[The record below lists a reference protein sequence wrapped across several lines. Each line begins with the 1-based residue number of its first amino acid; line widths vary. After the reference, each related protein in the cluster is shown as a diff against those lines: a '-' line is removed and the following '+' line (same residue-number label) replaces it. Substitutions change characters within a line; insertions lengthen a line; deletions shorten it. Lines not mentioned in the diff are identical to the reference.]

1 MRKITLSLFFTT
13 FYSVLSFAQTI
24 VSTSPQNKKVILE
37 EFTGINCVYCPQGH
51 TIANNIKNANPNN
64 VFLINVHVGGFS
76 TPGAGQPDFRTSFG
90 TGFTGQ
96 AGVTGYPAG
105 TVNRTQFS
113 GLAQNGGTG
122 TAMSR
127 NNWTN
132 ATNQILAQSSYVN
145 VATTASI
152 NVSTRVL
159 TVLVEA
165 YYTGS
170 SPVAT
175 NRLNVAL
182 LQNNTLGPQTGGNMG
197 DQYNHQHRLVH
208 MVTGQWGETISTTT
222 AGTFVTRTY
231 TYTIPASYNL
241 VPAEMGEFEV
251 VAFMAESQQKII
263 SGNGATATY
272 TGLLSDDAS
281 IKEVKEISDQC
292 VASISPKIELQN
304 YGQNNLTTL
313 PITYSIN
320 GGTPQV
326 YNWNGNLAPL
336 ARQVVNL
343 SSINYNLQATNTLNV
358 SIPTDGNNA
367 NNSGLTSF
375 AKASETAT
383 SDIVIKITL
392 DQYGS
397 ETSWELRN
405 SAGAIVASSPTYAD
419 AAAAGEYPQPDI
431 NLTVPNDCYSFIV
444 NDAYGDGMYGAYG
457 FGGYQVFSNGN
468 VIPGIEG
475 GSFGGSESKTFGVNN
490 PLSTTDFDSS
500 TIELYPNPTTGIVY
514 FKSNYNADV
523 EILDLTG
530 KVLMTAKNISNDE
543 TINLN
548 GLQAGIYLAKFVSEG
563 REEIKKIILN

>member
-1 MRKITLSLFFTT
+1 MKKITLSLIFTT
-13 FYSVLSFAQTI
+13 FYSLLSFSQTI
-24 VSTSPQNKKVILE
+24 VSTTPQNRKVILE

-51 TIANNIKNANPNN
+51 TIANNIKNANPTN
-64 VFLINVHVGGFS
+64 VFLVNVHVGGFS
-76 TPGAGQPDFRTSFG
+76 TPGAGQPDFRTPFG

-105 TVNRTQFS
+105 TVNRTQFA

-165 YYTGS
+165 YYTAN

-182 LQNNTLGPQTGGNMG
+182 LQNNTLGPQTGGNLG

-222 AGTFVTRTY
+222 SGTFVTRTY
-231 TYTIPASYNL
+231 TYTIPAGYNL

-251 VAFMAESQQKII
+251 VAFMAEGQQKII

-272 TGLLSDDAS
+272 TGLISNDAS
-281 IKEVKEISDQC
+281 IKEVQDITDQC
-292 VASISPKIELQN
+292 VAAITPKIELQN

-320 GGTPQV
+320 GGTPQI
-326 YNWNGNLAPL
+326 YNWSGNLAPL

-343 SSINYNLQATNTLNV
+343 NSISYNLQATNTLNV

-367 NNSGLTSF
+367 NNSGVTSF
-375 AKASETAT
+375 AKASETNT

-397 ETSWELRN
+397 ETSWQLRN
-405 SAGAIVASSPTYAD
+405 SAGTVVASSPTYAD

-431 NLTVPNDCYSFIV
+431 NLTVPNDCYSFTV
-444 NDAYGDGMYGAYG
+444 NDSYGDGMNGGYG
-457 FGGYQVFSNGN
+457 FGGYQIFSNGN

-475 GSFGGSESKTFGVNN
+475 GVFGGSELRTFGVNN
-490 PLSTTDFDSS
+490 PLSSAEFSTN

-514 FKSNYNADV
+514 YQSSFNANV
-523 EILDLTG
+523 EIVDVTG
-530 KVLMTAKNISNDE
+530 KVVMTMKNISNNDA
-543 TINLN
+543 INLT
-548 GLQAGIYLAKFVSEG
+548 GLQGGIYFAKFVSEG

>member
-13 FYSVLSFAQTI
+13 FYSLLSFSQTI
-24 VSTSPQNKKVILE
+24 VSTTPQNRKVILE

-64 VFLINVHVGGFS
+64 VFLVNVHVGGFS
-76 TPGAGQPDFRTSFG
+76 TPGAGQPDFRTPFG
-90 TGFTGQ
+90 SGFTGQ

-182 LQNNTLGPQTGGNMG
+182 LQNNTLGPQTGGNLG

-263 SGNGATATY
+263 SGNGTTATY
-272 TGLLSDDAS
+272 TGLISDDAS

-326 YNWNGNLAPL
+326 YNWSGNLAPL

-343 SSINYNLQATNTLNV
+343 SSINFNLQPTNTLNV

-367 NNSGLTSF
+367 NNSGVTSF

-444 NDAYGDGMYGAYG
+444 NDVYGDGMYGAYG

-475 GSFGGSESKTFGVNN
+475 GSFGASESKTFGVNN
-490 PLSTTDFDSS
+490 PLSTTDFESS

-530 KVLMTAKNISNDE
+530 KVLMTVKNISNDE

-548 GLQAGIYLAKFVSEG
+548 GLQAGVYLAKFVSEG

>member
-13 FYSVLSFAQTI
+13 FYSLLSFSQTI
-24 VSTSPQNKKVILE
+24 VSTTPQNRKVILE

-64 VFLINVHVGGFS
+64 VFLVNVHVGGFS
-76 TPGAGQPDFRTSFG
+76 TPGAGQPDFRTPFG
-90 TGFTGQ
+90 SGFTGQ

-122 TAMSR
+122 TAMNR

-182 LQNNTLGPQTGGNMG
+182 LQNNTLGPQTGGNLG

-208 MVTGQWGETISTTT
+208 MITGQWGETINTTT
-222 AGTFVTRTY
+222 SGTFVTRTY
-231 TYTIPASYNL
+231 NYTIPASYNL

-251 VAFMAESQQKII
+251 VAFMAESQQKIV
-263 SGNGATATY
+263 SGNGAAATY
-272 TGLLSDDAS
+272 TGLISNDAS
-281 IKEVKEISDQC
+281 IKEVKGISDQC
-292 VASISPKIELQN
+292 VASVSPKIEIQN

-320 GGTPQV
+320 GGTPQIF
-326 YNWNGNLAPL
+326 NWSGNLAPL

-343 SSINYNLQATNTLNV
+343 SSISYNLQASNTLNV

-367 NNSGLTSF
+367 NNSGVTSF

-405 SAGAIVASSPTYAD
+405 SAGTVVASSPTYAD
-419 AAAAGEYPQPDI
+419 AAAAGEYPQPDV
-431 NLTVPNDCYSFIV
+431 NLTVPNDCYTFIV
-444 NDAYGDGMYGAYG
+444 NDSYGDGMYGAYG

-475 GSFGGSESKTFGVNN
+475 GNFGGSESKTFGVNN
-490 PLSTTDFDSS
+490 PLSSS
-500 TIELYPNPTTGIVY
+500 EFESSAIELYPNPTTGVVY

-530 KVLMTAKNISNDE
+530 KVLITVKNISNNE

-548 GLQAGIYLAKFVSEG
+548 GLQAGVYLAKFMSEG